1 MTVPKISVIVPV
13 YNAERYLDECVS
25 SLARQTFPQ
34 IEVLLVDDGS
44 TDASGG
50 KCDAWA
56 AKDGRI
62 HAIHQ
67 SNAGVSAARNAGLD
81 HARGEWVAF
90 ADADDWLEDDAFE
103 TLSSVEMTKTADM
116 VLFNYRKAGDQ
127 QPEEPIPDGFLEV
140 SDALDAVLAYHGVKG
155 YVWNKLFR
163 RELIQRARARF
174 DTAIGMC
181 EDLLFDVTCLVHAKR
196 VYSMNRC
203 LYNYRE
209 NPDSA
214 LHAIKPEVARTCLI
228 AHERMLGMVPET
240 SRSAVQASDAIMA
253 EEFLMRTYAS
263 HDVRNRDDYY
273 AVLRRYWRQAF
284 VREHSLKYRLRL
296 VGGAWCPS
304 LFYPMWNMLKGSN

>member
-1 MTVPKISVIVPV
+1 
-13 YNAERYLDECVS
+13 
-25 SLARQTFPQ
+25 
-34 IEVLLVDDGS
+34 
-44 TDASGG
+44 
-50 KCDAWA
+50 
-56 AKDGRI
+56 
-62 HAIHQ
+62 
-67 SNAGVSAARNAGLD
+67 
-81 HARGEWVAF
+81 
-90 ADADDWLEDDAFE
+90 
-103 TLSSVEMTKTADM
+103 
-116 VLFNYRKAGDQ
+116 
-127 QPEEPIPDGFLEV
+127 
-140 SDALDAVLAYHGVKG
+140 
-155 YVWNKLFR
+155 
-163 RELIQRARARF
+163 
-174 DTAIGMC
+174 MC

-203 LYNYRE
+203 LYHYRE